1 MHERPV
7 GPGPSERAR
16 AADLWIAALRALSCG
31 SGGSCGNRIPLI
43 FVFIAR
49 SGANTVLGFAPRQ
62 GYECAPSRAPRASD
76 KIHSSSLALERLTP
90 LRTAIEL
97 AMRVA
102 IGAITQSFCGP
113 TAGPRRTTQLLLR
126 AAHER
131 TRPQYRYPQR
141 RVATRSK
148 ELPRVCITL
157 PAHLLHVKAASQMP
171 RSFMCRFVGYPSV
184 QLSPTLN

>member
-16 AADLWIAALRALSCG
+16 AADLWDCRSSSLILRIR
-31 SGGSCGNRIPLI
+31 RIVRKQKPLI

-76 KIHSSSLALERLTP
+76 EIHSSSLALERLTR
-90 LRTAIEL
+90 LRTAIGL
-97 AMRVA
+97 TMRVA
-102 IGAITQSFCGP
+102 MGAITQSFCGL
-113 TAGPRRTTQLLLR
+113 TAGPRRTTQLRLR

-131 TRPQYRYPQR
+131 TRPQCRYPQR
-141 RVATRSK
+141 RVATRSE

-157 PAHLLHVKAASQMP
+157 PAHLLHV
-171 RSFMCRFVGYPSV
+171 
-184 QLSPTLN
+184 

>member
-16 AADLWIAALRALSCG
+16 AADLWDCRSSSLILRIR
-31 SGGSCGNRIPLI
+31 RIVRKQKPLI

-76 KIHSSSLALERLTP
+76 EIHSSSLALERLTRCEP
-90 LRTAIEL
+90 CREL
-97 AMRVA
+97 AMRCYSA
-102 IGAITQSFCGP
+102 IRQSFCGP
-113 TAGPRRTTQLLLR
+113 TAGPRRTTQLRLR

-131 TRPQYRYPQR
+131 TRPQCRYPQR
-141 RVATRSK
+141 RVATRSE

-157 PAHLLHVKAASQMP
+157 PAHLLHV
-171 RSFMCRFVGYPSV
+171 
-184 QLSPTLN
+184 